1 MVGLHSSTNA
11 AGTPAVEQAQSR
23 VFELRTYTAN
33 PGKFEAMKNRFRDH
47 ILPLFKKHNLTVV
60 GFWSPADAPTSENT
74 LIYIL
79 AHESRE
85 AAKKNWA
92 AFSADPVRKQVWAD
106 TEKDG
111 PINMKVESVYMNPK
125 PTSRPSSSAVLTAGV
140 ADMTE
145 TSGRAPTARRH
156 RCRRRDRRRAVL
168 GIP

>member
-1 MVGLHSSTNA
+1 MTNWRSIAVGIVTVWVGAGLAGLQSATTAAPAAVQAST
-11 AGTPAVEQAQSR
+11 R

-33 PGKFEAMKNRFRDH
+33 AGKFDAMKARFREH

-60 GFWSPADAPTSENT
+60 GFWTPADPPLSENT

-79 AHESRE
+79 AHDSRE

-111 PINMKVESVYMNPK
+111 PINMKVESVYINPTDFSPIK
-125 PTSRPSSSAVLTAGV
+125 
-140 ADMTE
+140 
-145 TSGRAPTARRH
+145 
-156 RCRRRDRRRAVL
+156 
-168 GIP
+168 

>member
-1 MVGLHSSTNA
+1 MTKWRSIAIGVVTVWVGAGMAGLHTSTSA
-11 AGTPAVEQAQSR
+11 AGIPAVAQAQSR

-60 GFWSPADAPTSENT
+60 GFWTAADAPLSENT
-74 LIYIL
+74 LVYVL

-111 PINMKVESVYMNPK
+111 PINMKVESVYMNPTDFSPIK
-125 PTSRPSSSAVLTAGV
+125 
-140 ADMTE
+140 
-145 TSGRAPTARRH
+145 
-156 RCRRRDRRRAVL
+156 
-168 GIP
+168 

>member
-1 MVGLHSSTNA
+1 MTSWRSIAVGIVTVWVGAGLAGLHSATTAAPAAVQAST
-11 AGTPAVEQAQSR
+11 R

-33 PGKFEAMKNRFRDH
+33 AGKFDAMKARFREH

-60 GFWSPADAPTSENT
+60 GFWTPADPPLSENT

-79 AHESRE
+79 AHDSRE

-111 PINMKVESVYMNPK
+111 PINMKVESVYLNPTDFSPIK
-125 PTSRPSSSAVLTAGV
+125 
-140 ADMTE
+140 
-145 TSGRAPTARRH
+145 
-156 RCRRRDRRRAVL
+156 
-168 GIP
+168 

>member
-1 MVGLHSSTNA
+1 MTKWRSIAVGIVTVWVGAGLAGLQSATTAAPAAVQAST
-11 AGTPAVEQAQSR
+11 R

-33 PGKFEAMKNRFRDH
+33 AGKFDAMKARFREH

-60 GFWSPADAPTSENT
+60 GFWTPADPPLSENT

-79 AHESRE
+79 AHDSRE

-111 PINMKVESVYMNPK
+111 PINMKVESVYINPTDFSPIK
-125 PTSRPSSSAVLTAGV
+125 
-140 ADMTE
+140 
-145 TSGRAPTARRH
+145 
-156 RCRRRDRRRAVL
+156 
-168 GIP
+168 

>member
-1 MVGLHSSTNA
+1 MTNWRSIAVGIVTVWVGAGLAGLPSATTAAPA
-11 AGTPAVEQAQSR
+11 AGQASTR

-33 PGKFEAMKNRFRDH
+33 AGKFDAMKARFRDH

-60 GFWSPADAPTSENT
+60 GFWTPVDPPLSENT
-74 LIYIL
+74 LVYIL

-111 PINMKVESVYMNPK
+111 PINMKVESVYLNPTDFSPIK
-125 PTSRPSSSAVLTAGV
+125 
-140 ADMTE
+140 
-145 TSGRAPTARRH
+145 
-156 RCRRRDRRRAVL
+156 
-168 GIP
+168 

>member
-1 MVGLHSSTNA
+1 MTNWRSIAVGIVTVWVGAGLAGLQSATTAAPTAVQAST
-11 AGTPAVEQAQSR
+11 R

-33 PGKFEAMKNRFRDH
+33 AGKFDAMKARFRDH

-60 GFWSPADAPTSENT
+60 GFWTPADPPLSENT

-79 AHESRE
+79 AHDSRE

-111 PINMKVESVYMNPK
+111 PINMKVESVYLNPTDFSPIK
-125 PTSRPSSSAVLTAGV
+125 
-140 ADMTE
+140 
-145 TSGRAPTARRH
+145 
-156 RCRRRDRRRAVL
+156 
-168 GIP
+168 

>member
-1 MVGLHSSTNA
+1 MTNWRAIAVGIVTVWVGAGLAGLQSATTAAPAAVQAST
-11 AGTPAVEQAQSR
+11 R

-33 PGKFEAMKNRFRDH
+33 AGKFDAMKARFREH

-60 GFWSPADAPTSENT
+60 GFWTPADAPLSENT

-111 PINMKVESVYMNPK
+111 PINMKVESVFMNPTDYSPLK
-125 PTSRPSSSAVLTAGV
+125 
-140 ADMTE
+140 
-145 TSGRAPTARRH
+145 
-156 RCRRRDRRRAVL
+156 
-168 GIP
+168 

>member
-1 MVGLHSSTNA
+1 MTKWRSIAIGIVTVWVGAGMAGLHSSTNA
-11 AGTPAVEQAQSR
+11 AGAPAVEQAQSR

-60 GFWSPADAPTSENT
+60 GFWTPADAPLSENT
-74 LIYIL
+74 LIYVL

-111 PINMKVESVYMNPK
+111 PINMKVESVYMNPTDFSPIK
-125 PTSRPSSSAVLTAGV
+125 
-140 ADMTE
+140 
-145 TSGRAPTARRH
+145 
-156 RCRRRDRRRAVL
+156 
-168 GIP
+168 

>member
-1 MVGLHSSTNA
+1 MTNWRSIAVGIVTVWVGAGLAGLQSATTAAPAAVQAST
-11 AGTPAVEQAQSR
+11 R

-33 PGKFEAMKNRFRDH
+33 AGKFDAMKARFREH

-60 GFWSPADAPTSENT
+60 GFWTPADPPLSENT

-79 AHESRE
+79 AHDSRE

-111 PINMKVESVYMNPK
+111 PINMKVESVYINPTDFS
-125 PTSRPSSSAVLTAGV
+125 PIT
-140 ADMTE
+140 
-145 TSGRAPTARRH
+145 
-156 RCRRRDRRRAVL
+156 
-168 GIP
+168 

>member
-1 MVGLHSSTNA
+1 MTKWRSIAIGIVAVWVGAGLAGLQGATSAPA
-11 AGTPAVEQAQSR
+11 AGQASTR

-33 PGKFEAMKNRFRDH
+33 AGKFDAMKARFRDH

-60 GFWSPADAPTSENT
+60 GFWTPADPPLSENT

-79 AHESRE
+79 AHDSRE

-111 PINMKVESVYMNPK
+111 PINMKVESVYINPTDFSPIK
-125 PTSRPSSSAVLTAGV
+125 
-140 ADMTE
+140 
-145 TSGRAPTARRH
+145 
-156 RCRRRDRRRAVL
+156 
-168 GIP
+168 

>member
-1 MVGLHSSTNA
+1 MTNWRSIAVGIVTVWVGAGIAGLQSATTAAPAAVQAST
-11 AGTPAVEQAQSR
+11 R

-33 PGKFEAMKNRFRDH
+33 AGKFDAMKARFRDH

-60 GFWSPADAPTSENT
+60 GFWTPADPPLSENT

-79 AHESRE
+79 AHDSRE

-111 PINMKVESVYMNPK
+111 PINMKVESVYMNPTDFSPIK
-125 PTSRPSSSAVLTAGV
+125 
-140 ADMTE
+140 
-145 TSGRAPTARRH
+145 
-156 RCRRRDRRRAVL
+156 
-168 GIP
+168 

>member
-1 MVGLHSSTNA
+1 MTNWRAIAVGIVTVWVGAGLAGLQSATTAAPEAVQVST
-11 AGTPAVEQAQSR
+11 R

-33 PGKFEAMKNRFRDH
+33 AGKFDAMKARFREH

-60 GFWSPADAPTSENT
+60 GFWTPADPPLSENT

-79 AHESRE
+79 AHDSRE

-111 PINMKVESVYMNPK
+111 PINMKVESVYINPTDYSPIK
-125 PTSRPSSSAVLTAGV
+125 
-140 ADMTE
+140 
-145 TSGRAPTARRH
+145 
-156 RCRRRDRRRAVL
+156 
-168 GIP
+168 

>member
-1 MVGLHSSTNA
+1 MVSTKSMTKWRSIAIGIVTVWVGAGMAGLHSST
-11 AGTPAVEQAQSR
+11 AGRSAPDAPVVGQAQSR

-60 GFWSPADAPTSENT
+60 GFWTAADAPQSENT
-74 LIYIL
+74 LIYVL

-111 PINMKVESVYMNPK
+111 PINMKVESVYLNPTDFSPIK
-125 PTSRPSSSAVLTAGV
+125 
-140 ADMTE
+140 
-145 TSGRAPTARRH
+145 
-156 RCRRRDRRRAVL
+156 
-168 GIP
+168 

>member
-1 MVGLHSSTNA
+1 MTKWRSIAVGIVTVWVGAGLAGLQSATTAAPAAVQAST
-11 AGTPAVEQAQSR
+11 R

-33 PGKFEAMKNRFRDH
+33 AGKFDAMKARFRDH

-60 GFWSPADAPTSENT
+60 GFWTPADPPLSENT

-79 AHESRE
+79 AHDSRE

-111 PINMKVESVYMNPK
+111 PINMKVESVYINPTDFSPIK
-125 PTSRPSSSAVLTAGV
+125 
-140 ADMTE
+140 
-145 TSGRAPTARRH
+145 
-156 RCRRRDRRRAVL
+156 
-168 GIP
+168 

>member
-1 MVGLHSSTNA
+1 MTNWRSIAVGIVTVWVGAGLAGLQSATTTAPAAVQAST
-11 AGTPAVEQAQSR
+11 R

-33 PGKFEAMKNRFRDH
+33 AGKFDAMKARFRDH

-60 GFWSPADAPTSENT
+60 GFWTPADPPLSENT

-111 PINMKVESVYMNPK
+111 PINMKVESVYINPTDFSPIK
-125 PTSRPSSSAVLTAGV
+125 
-140 ADMTE
+140 
-145 TSGRAPTARRH
+145 
-156 RCRRRDRRRAVL
+156 
-168 GIP
+168 